1 MIGTIITGGGLGGA
15 VLLGDLGRGISFR
28 KVNPMDVALLL
39 WPVFLFWQMFP
50 VMATAL
56 SESIDSTNLLR
67 FPSATGRT

>member
-1 MIGTIITGGGLGGA
+1 MIGAVITGGGLGGA
-15 VLLGDLGRGISFR
+15 ILFGGLAWYFVSQS
-28 KVNPMDVALLL
+28 KPEALALVL

-50 VMATAL
+50 LMATAL